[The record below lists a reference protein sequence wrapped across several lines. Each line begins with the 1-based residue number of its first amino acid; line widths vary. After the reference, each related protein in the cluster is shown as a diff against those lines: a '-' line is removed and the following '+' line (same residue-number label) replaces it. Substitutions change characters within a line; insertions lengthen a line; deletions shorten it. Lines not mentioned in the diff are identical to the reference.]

1 MNNDT
6 IQQRAKALGISL
18 DRAIE
23 MTNPKNFDLTIVP
36 PTPKKNCLDNPDH
49 HMVCLRGKYYL
60 KVVINAK
67 CHSRPLS
74 KDSNEARKMRDEFL
88 KENNFYS

>member
-1 MNNDT
+1 MHNDT
-6 IQQRAKALGISL
+6 LQERAKALGISL
-18 DRAIE
+18 SKAKSLIDPR
-23 MTNPKNFDLTIVP
+23 NFDLKTIP
-36 PTPKKNCLDNPDH
+36 PVPKKSFLDNPDH

-74 KDSNEARKMRDEFL
+74 LNPEEARRMRDDFL
-88 KENNFYS
+88 KDNNFYD

>member
-6 IQQRAKALGISL
+6 LQQRAKALGISL

-36 PTPKKNCLDNPDH
+36 PAPKKNCLDNLDH
-49 HMVCLRGKYYL
+49 HMVCLKGKYYL

-74 KDSNEARKMRDEFL
+74 RDPNEARKMRDEFL